1 MTDSPADSPDSE
13 ATEKLLA
20 SMAQQVAQQSR
31 TTALHIAQHDDI
43 EAAAQDKAKAI
54 IDKIRADLQEAHQ
67 VALAQ
72 ATEAVTSTHNR
83 ELHQNLTRIAERF
96 NENLQELTDHHAT
109 TLKDHVDALE
119 RVGQQN
125 AEQHVR
131 EVEALRAEIRDAR
144 DQAQRQREELDEA
157 HAKNLAAT
165 AEALQAERTEHQR
178 QYRQMCSDTTTEVTR
193 LVDTALEENNRATD
207 TKLAETGA
215 AMAQQ
220 GQEVYDALAAS
231 NARWRRLTTIFI
243 VATAATS
250 AVAVAALV
258 IALL

>member
-1 MTDSPADSPDSE
+1 MTGSPADSHDSE
-13 ATEKLLA
+13 TTEKLLA

-72 ATEAVTSTHNR
+72 ATEAVTSTHSR
-83 ELHQNLTRIAERF
+83 ELHRNLTRIAERF
-96 NENLQELTDHHAT
+96 NENLQEMTDHHAT

-119 RVGQQN
+119 RVGRQN

-131 EVEALRAEIRDAR
+131 EVEALRAEIRDAC

-165 AEALQAERTEHQR
+165 AEALQAERTEHQQ

-207 TKLAETGA
+207 TKLAETGT

-220 GQEVYDALAAS
+220 GQEVHDALAAS
-231 NARWRRLTTIFI
+231 NARWRRLTAILI
-243 VATAATS
+243 VTTAAAS

>member
-1 MTDSPADSPDSE
+1 MTDGPTDLPDSE

-43 EAAAQDKAKAI
+43 EAAAEDKAKAI

-72 ATEAVTSTHNR
+72 ATEAVTSNHRR
-83 ELHQNLTRIAERF
+83 ELHQNLTRIAEMF
-96 NENLQELTDHHAT
+96 NENLQELTNHHAS
-109 TLKDHVDALE
+109 TLKDHMDALE
-119 RVGQQN
+119 RVRQQN
-125 AEQHVR
+125 AEQHGR
-131 EVEALRAEIRDAR
+131 EVEDLRAEIRNAR

-157 HAKNLAAT
+157 HTKNLAAT
-165 AEALQAERTEHQR
+165 AEVLQAERTEHEQ
-178 QYRQMCSDTTTEVTR
+178 QYRQICSDTTAEMTR
-193 LVDTALEENNRATD
+193 LLDTALEENNRTTD

-220 GQEVYDALAAS
+220 GQEVNNALAAS
-231 NARWRRLTTIFI
+231 NAHWRRLTTILI
-243 VATAATS
+243 VATAAIS
-250 AVAVAALV
+250 AVALAALAT
-258 IALL
+258 ALL

>member
-1 MTDSPADSPDSE
+1 MTDGPTDPPDSE

-43 EAAAQDKAKAI
+43 EAAAEDKAKAI

-72 ATEAVTSTHNR
+72 ATEAVTSNHRR

-96 NENLQELTDHHAT
+96 NENLQELTNHHAS
-109 TLKDHVDALE
+109 TLKDHMDALE

-125 AEQHVR
+125 AEQHGR
-131 EVEALRAEIRDAR
+131 EVEDLRAEIRNAR

-157 HAKNLAAT
+157 HTKNLAAT
-165 AEALQAERTEHQR
+165 AEVLQAERTEHEQ
-178 QYRQMCSDTTTEVTR
+178 QYRQICSDTTAEMTR
-193 LVDTALEENNRATD
+193 LLDTALEENNRTTD

-220 GQEVYDALAAS
+220 GQEVNNALAAS
-231 NARWRRLTTIFI
+231 NAHWRRLTTILI

-250 AVAVAALV
+250 AVALAALAT
-258 IALL
+258 ALL